1 MTIGKDWWGIYLLT
15 IKSGGQAGQPDAAGT
30 IIFQGNIVVVE
41 NTIVK
46 IYESNFPQTDLLLP
60 MDDRVYNEADN
71 IYPINDD
78 GVNFISQSLLNGLF
92 DNLQLISSFNLYYGN
107 DLLRLYQAG
116 TGDILI
122 DSYQITID

>member
-1 MTIGKDWWGIYLLT
+1 
-15 IKSGGQAGQPDAAGT
+15 
-30 IIFQGNIVVVE
+30 
-41 NTIVK
+41 
-46 IYESNFPQTDLLLP
+46 